1 MRISETAR
9 IRDGDICFIVCVSA
23 LKHGVVTALGELA
36 TLPQQEASMRA
47 VCTVVGKDKP
57 GIIAAV
63 STAFAERSVNILDIS
78 QTIMQGFFTMITLV
92 DLAGMSISLEQL
104 RSDLDEL
111 GTDIEV
117 EISLQ
122 HEDVYTAMHR
132 V

>member
-1 MRISETAR
+1 
-9 IRDGDICFIVCVSA
+9 
-23 LKHGVVTALGELA
+23 
-36 TLPQQEASMRA
+36 MRA

-63 STAFAERSVNILDIS
+63 SSAFAERSVNILDIS

-92 DLAGMSISLEQL
+92 DLAGMTISLEQL

-111 GTDIEV
+111 GGSIEV

>member
-1 MRISETAR
+1 MS
-9 IRDGDICFIVCVSA
+9 
-23 LKHGVVTALGELA
+23 GVVTAPAELA
-36 TLPQQEASMRA
+36 TLALQEAAMRA
-47 VCTVVGKDKP
+47 VCTVVGRDKP

-63 STAFAERSVNILDIS
+63 SSAFAERSVNILDIS

-111 GTDIEV
+111 GRSIEV

>member
-1 MRISETAR
+1 
-9 IRDGDICFIVCVSA
+9 
-23 LKHGVVTALGELA
+23 
-36 TLPQQEASMRA
+36 MRA

-57 GIIAAV
+57 GIIAEV
-63 STAFAERSVNILDIS
+63 SSAFAERSVNILDIS

-92 DLAGMSISLEQL
+92 DLAGMPISLEQL
-104 RSDLDEL
+104 RSDLGEL
-111 GTDIEV
+111 GSSIEV

>member
-1 MRISETAR
+1 
-9 IRDGDICFIVCVSA
+9 
-23 LKHGVVTALGELA
+23 
-36 TLPQQEASMRA
+36 MRA

-92 DLAGMSISLEQL
+92 DLAGMSISLEQMRL
-104 RSDLDEL
+104 DLDAL
-111 GTDIEV
+111 GGEIEV
-117 EISLQ
+117 EIALQ

>member
-1 MRISETAR
+1 
-9 IRDGDICFIVCVSA
+9 
-23 LKHGVVTALGELA
+23 
-36 TLPQQEASMRA
+36 MRA
-47 VCTVVGKDKP
+47 VCTVVGYDKP

-92 DLAGMSISLEQL
+92 DLAGMSISL
-104 RSDLDEL
+104 DEL
-111 GTDIEV
+111 RQDLAGLGERIQVQIT
-117 EISLQ
+117 LQ

>member
-1 MRISETAR
+1 
-9 IRDGDICFIVCVSA
+9 
-23 LKHGVVTALGELA
+23 
-36 TLPQQEASMRA
+36 MRA

-63 STAFAERSVNILDIS
+63 SAAFAARSVNILDIS

-92 DLAGMSISLEQL
+92 DLGEMSVSLEEL
-104 RSDLDEL
+104 RDELDEL
-111 GTDIEV
+111 GRQ
-117 EISLQ
+117 ISVKIMLQ

>member
-1 MRISETAR
+1 
-9 IRDGDICFIVCVSA
+9 
-23 LKHGVVTALGELA
+23 
-36 TLPQQEASMRA
+36 MRA

-63 STAFAERSVNILDIS
+63 SSAFAERSVNILDIS

-92 DLAGMSISLEQL
+92 DLAGMTISLEQL

-111 GTDIEV
+111 GSSIEV

>member
-1 MRISETAR
+1 
-9 IRDGDICFIVCVSA
+9 
-23 LKHGVVTALGELA
+23 
-36 TLPQQEASMRA
+36 MRA
-47 VCTVVGKDKP
+47 VCTVVGRDKP

-63 STAFAERSVNILDIS
+63 SSAFAERSVNILDIS

-111 GTDIEV
+111 GSATEV
-117 EISLQ
+117 KISLQ

>member
-1 MRISETAR
+1 
-9 IRDGDICFIVCVSA
+9 
-23 LKHGVVTALGELA
+23 
-36 TLPQQEASMRA
+36 MRA

-63 STAFAERSVNILDIS
+63 SSAFAERSVNILDIS

-104 RSDLDEL
+104 RRDLDEL
-111 GTDIEV
+111 GHATEV
-117 EISLQ
+117 KVSLQ
-122 HEDVYTAMHR
+122 HEDVYTTMHR